1 MLVCG
6 YERGE
11 RRERGR
17 EGGQKKRER
26 GWRGERGSGGMLE
39 AHTNVEKSGENGKRR
54 GKDET
59 KETKRKTK
67 KFAQA
72 NSGDRA
78 IASCAIDFQP
88 VREER
93 YRWPKAITLYELDT
107 GLASASA
114 PATIPSPLS
123 HPSVFLVTG
132 FFSAFALLENRA
144 VFANR
149 ASHTHTHFK
158 IYLLLASDICLSR
171 YNEPI
176 NHFVIYSYIEIAST
190 D

>member
-1 MLVCG
+1 MW
-6 YERGE
+6 
-11 RRERGR
+11 
-17 EGGQKKRER
+17 KKRGKNE
-26 GWRGERGSGGMLE
+26 
-39 AHTNVEKSGENGKRR
+39 KRR
-54 GKDET
+54 GKDEA

-114 PATIPSPLS
+114 PATIPSLLS
-123 HPSVFLVTG
+123 HPTVFLVTS

-144 VFANR
+144 VFAKTESR
-149 ASHTHTHFK
+149 THSESTHTHTHTHTSK
-158 IYLLLASDICLSR
+158 YIYHSASDICLSR

-176 NHFVIYSYIEIAST
+176 NHFVIYSY
-190 D
+190 